1 MLTKDQIR
9 GYLDSLNVATRI
21 DDDGDLLIQL
31 SADDDFGHDVFIHV
45 VVDSRSISFYGI
57 SPGYE
62 VPNPLFIANRSNG
75 RLNYP
80 TAVVRGDQIRM
91 EYALFIT
98 EDVSDEYIKGSLN
111 RILSAIWKAF
121 IILEDENPNLNN
133 YDC

>member
-21 DDDGDLLIQL
+21 DSDGDLLIQL
-31 SADDDFGHDVFIHV
+31 CADDDFGHDVFIHV
-45 VVDSRSISFYGI
+45 IVDSKGISFYSI

-62 VPNPLFIANRSNG
+62 VPNPLFLANRSND

-80 TAVVRGDQIRM
+80 TAVVREGEIRM
-91 EYALFIT
+91 EYAIFIT
-98 EDVSDEYIKGSLN
+98 EDVSDEYIKGTLS

-121 IILEDENPNLNN
+121 VILEDENPN
-133 YDC
+133 